1 MENHVKIQNV
11 YTKRIEF
18 DGPISMLMDGRSR
31 LPAPVRGWV
40 RRARS
45 SHNHLDDERFL
56 NYLSRALP
64 TSVELLAQG
73 YLVSV
78 HAPSPETGKMPLP
91 R

>member
-1 MENHVKIQNV
+1 M
-11 YTKRIEF
+11 
-18 DGPISMLMDGRSR
+18 
-31 LPAPVRGWV
+31 

-78 HAPSPETGKMPLP
+78 HAPATETGKMPLP